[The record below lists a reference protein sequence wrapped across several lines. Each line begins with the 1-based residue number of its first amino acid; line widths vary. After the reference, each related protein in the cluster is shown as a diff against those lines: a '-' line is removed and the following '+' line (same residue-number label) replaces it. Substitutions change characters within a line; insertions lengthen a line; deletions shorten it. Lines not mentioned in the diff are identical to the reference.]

1 MKTLRS
7 KIHLKIKKCLVLFII
22 LTVSITAY
30 TQVVIGFGPSHA
42 SDDEPNGKLRRSL
55 IKKSYILNFLHFRG
69 DSIPD
74 TALILQVLSIH
85 SDNNNFCVLYK
96 DDTTKIAIEIE
107 KLKSQNGYSVTTFG
121 IKGNIRRISNYDKNL
136 LLSGKWVEYYTN
148 RSVKEIGEYKNGKK
162 INTWKYYNASG
173 YKTLTETYKKSGEVL
188 KKNANLKE

>member
-1 MKTLRS
+1 M
-7 KIHLKIKKCLVLFII
+7 KKCLVLFIV
-22 LTVSITAY
+22 LTASITAY
-30 TQVVIGFGPSHA
+30 TQVVIGFGPKHA
-42 SDDEPNGKLRRSL
+42 SEDEPNGKLRSGL
-55 IKKSYILNFLHFRG
+55 IKKSYVLNFLHFRG

-74 TALILQVLSIH
+74 TMLIQQVISIH